1 MKLPSREHCFE
12 LMKEAGMPE
21 NIVQHSMAVNR
32 VAVYL
37 AAQLKKRG
45 AKIDDGLVDRAS
57 LLHDLD
63 KHLTFENGQ
72 HGFVGKKMLEEK
84 GFPEVGA
91 FCVSHNL
98 EFPLNNSFPSLEH
111 KVVFY
116 ADKRVNGDKIVPRKE
131 RFEYIKNKY
140 GSRSPMA
147 LSKILLCEKFL
158 LEVEKELFLL
168 AKIDSSLGGLK

>member
-1 MKLPSREHCFE
+1 MSLPSREQCFE
-12 LMKEAGMPE
+12 LMKEAGMPQ
-21 NIVQHSMAVNR
+21 NIVQHSLAVNR

-37 AAQLKKRG
+37 ASELEKRG
-45 AKIDDGLVDRAS
+45 AKIDAGLVDRAS

-63 KHLTFENGQ
+63 KHLTFENGK
-72 HGFVGKKMLEEK
+72 HGFVGRKMLEEK
-84 GFPEVGA
+84 GYPELGQ

-98 EFPLNNSFPSLEH
+98 EFPLDNSFPSLEH

-116 ADKRVNGDKIVPRKE
+116 ADKRVNGDKVVSRSE
-131 RFEYIKNKY
+131 RFEYIKGKY
-140 GSRSPMA
+140 GSRSPQA

-158 LEVEKELFLL
+158 LEVEKEIFLL